1 MISQHLSEDQLIH
14 NKLST
19 TCKGYWPYRV
29 MFCALYAHHGEHKY
43 TWKRAI
49 YLDHQ
54 TMWERACEILYADM
68 KEVTF
73 NTWIKVPLTP
83 LGMKEDVFYLS
94 AATEMYQQIVTSRY
108 IGNISHALTQ
118 IADKEVRAEILSP
131 SQAKDFS
138 EGAVESQRIIDNAN
152 LNPKY
157 TFETFVVGNN
167 NRLAHAAS
175 LAVAELPGGDFNPL
189 FIYGGAGLGKTHLMH
204 AIGHYALEENP
215 NLRVRY
221 VTTEVFTNEMIAAIQ
236 SRTMAEFRNK
246 YRNIDI
252 LLVDDI
258 QFLAG
263 RDGTQE
269 EFFHTF
275 NALHSAGR
283 QVVVTSDKSPKEIQK
298 MDERLISRLEWGMVA
313 DIAKPDEETR
323 FEILRRK
330 TVNGGIRIEESVLHK
345 IAQKVSS
352 NIRELEGC
360 LTRLIAYS
368 NLTGKAIDD
377 QLAEEALRDI
387 FQSNE
392 PRHVTCDDVITAVA
406 GYYNVKVEDIKGPRR
421 NREITVPRQIAMF
434 LCREMVDVSLE
445 VIGHRFNRDHSTV
458 MHACQKVVTEKEQSP
473 SLASLIRD
481 LTKQLQ
487 ERT

>member
-1 MISQHLSEDQLIH
+1 MDH
-14 NKLST
+14 N
-19 TCKGYWPYRV
+19 
-29 MFCALYAHHGEHKY
+29 
-43 TWKRAI
+43 
-49 YLDHQ
+49 Q
-54 TMWERACEILYADM
+54 MWERACELLYADM

-73 NTWIKVPLTP
+73 NTWIKMPLKP
-83 LGMKEDVFYLS
+83 LGMKEKVFYIA

-108 IGNISHALTQ
+108 IEKINAALSQ
-118 IADKEVRAEILSP
+118 VAEEPIKADILSP
-131 SQAKDFS
+131 AQAEHYQ
-138 EGAVESQRIIDNAN
+138 EGAAVTQRIVDNAN
-152 LNPKY
+152 LNAKY
-157 TFETFVVGNN
+157 TFDSFVVGNN

-175 LAVAELPGGDFNPL
+175 LAVADLPGGDFNPL

-204 AIGHYALEENP
+204 AIGHFALEQNP
-215 NLRVRY
+215 NLRIRY

-236 SRTMAEFRNK
+236 SRTMAEFRAK

-330 TVNGGIRIEESVLHK
+330 TVAGGIHVDESVLHK

-368 NLTGKAIDD
+368 NLTGRTIDEN
-377 QLAEEALRDI
+377 LTEEALRDI

-421 NREITVPRQIAMF
+421 NREITVPRQIAMY

-445 VIGHRFNRDHSTV
+445 MIGTRFNRDHSTV
-458 MHACQKVVTEKEQSP
+458 MHACQKVVTEKDQSP
-473 SLASLIRD
+473 SLASLLRD

>member
-1 MISQHLSEDQLIH
+1 MCTGSE
-14 NKLST
+14 
-19 TCKGYWPYRV
+19 R
-29 MFCALYAHHGEHKY
+29 
-43 TWKRAI
+43 I

-54 TMWERACEILYADM
+54 QLWERACQLLNADM

-73 NTWIKVPLTP
+73 NTWIKTPLTA
-83 LGMKEDVFYLS
+83 LGMKDHVFYIS
-94 AATEMYQQIVTSRY
+94 AATDMYQQIVTSRY
-108 IGNISHALTQ
+108 IEKINNALSQ
-118 IADKEVRAEILSP
+118 AADEEIRAEILTP
-131 SQAKDFS
+131 VQAENYKQ
-138 EGAVESQRIIDNAN
+138 GAQVNQRIVDNAN
-152 LNPKY
+152 LNPRY
-157 TFETFVVGNN
+157 TFESFVVGNN

-175 LAVAELPGGDFNPL
+175 LAVADVPGGDFNPL

-204 AIGHYALEENP
+204 AIGHFALEQNP
-215 NLRVRY
+215 NLRIRY

-236 SRTMAEFRNK
+236 SRTMAEFRAK
-246 YRNIDI
+246 YRNIDM

-330 TVNGGIRIEESVLHK
+330 TVAGGIKIEESVLHK

-368 NLTGKAIDD
+368 NLTGKTIDE
-377 QLAEEALRDI
+377 QLTEEALRDI

-392 PRHVTCDDVITAVA
+392 PRRVSCDDVISAVA
-406 GYYNVKVEDIKGPRR
+406 GYYNVRVEDIKGPRR
-421 NREITVPRQIAMF
+421 NREITVPRQIAMY

-445 VIGHRFNRDHSTV
+445 MIGTRFNRDHSTV
-458 MHACQKVVTEKEQSP
+458 MHACQKVVSEKDQSP
-473 SLASLIRD
+473 SLASLLRD

>member
-1 MISQHLSEDQLIH
+1 
-14 NKLST
+14 
-19 TCKGYWPYRV
+19 
-29 MFCALYAHHGEHKY
+29 
-43 TWKRAI
+43 
-49 YLDHQ
+49 
-54 TMWERACEILYADM
+54 MWDRACEILCADM
-68 KEVTF
+68 KEVTY
-73 NTWIKVPLTP
+73 NTWIKMPLTP
-83 LGMKEDVFYLS
+83 LGMKDNMFYIS
-94 AATEMYQQIVTSRY
+94 AATDMYQQIVTSRY
-108 IGNISHALTQ
+108 IEKINLALSKV
-118 IADKEVRAEILSP
+118 ADDDVHAEILTP
-131 SQAKDFS
+131 AQAEGYK
-138 EGAVESQRIIDNAN
+138 EGAAVNQRMVDNAN
-152 LNPKY
+152 LNARY
-157 TFETFVVGNN
+157 TFDTFVVGNN

-175 LAVAELPGGDFNPL
+175 LAVADVPGGDFNPL

-204 AIGHYALEENP
+204 AIGHFALEQNP

-236 SRTMAEFRNK
+236 SRTMAEFRAK

-275 NALHSAGR
+275 NALHSAGK

-330 TVNGGIRIEESVLHK
+330 TVGGGIKIEESVLHK

-368 NLTGKAIDD
+368 NLTKRTIDE
-377 QLAEEALRDI
+377 QLMEEALRDI

-421 NREITVPRQIAMF
+421 NREITVPRQIAMY

-445 VIGHRFNRDHSTV
+445 MIGTRFNRDHSTV
-458 MHACQKVVTEKEQSP
+458 MHACQKVAAEKDQSP

>member
-1 MISQHLSEDQLIH
+1 M
-14 NKLST
+14 
-19 TCKGYWPYRV
+19 
-29 MFCALYAHHGEHKY
+29 
-43 TWKRAI
+43 
-49 YLDHQ
+49 DHQ
-54 TMWERACEILYADM
+54 QLWERACQLLNADM

-73 NTWIKVPLTP
+73 NTWIKTPLTA
-83 LGMKEDVFYLS
+83 LGMKDHVFYIS
-94 AATEMYQQIVTSRY
+94 AATDMYQQIVTSRY
-108 IGNISHALTQ
+108 IEKINNALSQ
-118 IADKEVRAEILSP
+118 AADEEIRAEILTP
-131 SQAKDFS
+131 VQAENYKQ
-138 EGAVESQRIIDNAN
+138 GAQVNQRIVDNAN
-152 LNPKY
+152 LNPRY
-157 TFETFVVGNN
+157 TFESFVVGNN

-175 LAVAELPGGDFNPL
+175 LAVADVPGGDFNPL

-204 AIGHYALEENP
+204 AIGHFALEQNP
-215 NLRVRY
+215 NLRIRY

-236 SRTMAEFRNK
+236 SRTMAEFRAK
-246 YRNIDI
+246 YRNIDM

-330 TVNGGIRIEESVLHK
+330 TVAGGIKIEESVLHK

-368 NLTGKAIDD
+368 NLTGKTIDE
-377 QLAEEALRDI
+377 QLTEEALRDI

-392 PRHVTCDDVITAVA
+392 PRRVSCDDVISAVA
-406 GYYNVKVEDIKGPRR
+406 GYYNVRVEDIKGPRR
-421 NREITVPRQIAMF
+421 NREITVPRQIAMY

-445 VIGHRFNRDHSTV
+445 MIGTRFNRDHSTV
-458 MHACQKVVTEKEQSP
+458 MHACQKVVSEKDQSP
-473 SLASLIRD
+473 SLASLLRD

>member
-1 MISQHLSEDQLIH
+1 
-14 NKLST
+14 
-19 TCKGYWPYRV
+19 
-29 MFCALYAHHGEHKY
+29 
-43 TWKRAI
+43 
-49 YLDHQ
+49 
-54 TMWERACEILYADM
+54 M

-73 NTWIKVPLTP
+73 NTWIKTPLTA
-83 LGMKEDVFYLS
+83 LGMKDHVFYIS
-94 AATEMYQQIVTSRY
+94 AATDMYQQIVTSRY
-108 IGNISHALTQ
+108 IEKINNALSQ
-118 IADKEVRAEILSP
+118 AADEEIRAEILTP
-131 SQAKDFS
+131 VQAENYKQ
-138 EGAVESQRIIDNAN
+138 GAQVNQRIVDNAN
-152 LNPKY
+152 LNPRY
-157 TFETFVVGNN
+157 TFESFVVGNN

-175 LAVAELPGGDFNPL
+175 LAVADVPGGDFNPL

-204 AIGHYALEENP
+204 AIGHFALEQNP
-215 NLRVRY
+215 NLRIRY

-236 SRTMAEFRNK
+236 SRTMAEFRAK
-246 YRNIDI
+246 YRNIDM

-330 TVNGGIRIEESVLHK
+330 TVAGGIKIEESVLHK

-368 NLTGKAIDD
+368 NLTGKTIDE
-377 QLAEEALRDI
+377 QLTEEALRDI

-392 PRHVTCDDVITAVA
+392 PRRVSCDDVISAVA
-406 GYYNVKVEDIKGPRR
+406 GYYNVRVEDIKGPRR
-421 NREITVPRQIAMF
+421 NREITVPRQIAMY

-445 VIGHRFNRDHSTV
+445 MIGTRFNRDHSTV
-458 MHACQKVVTEKEQSP
+458 MHACQKVVSEKDQSP
-473 SLASLIRD
+473 SLASLLRD